1 MSEELP
7 LHGYLAPLDFIE
19 ELSHEIKTPVA
30 VHDRL
35 FLSPPLAQN
44 PAWAQDIW
52 QQVYQI
58 KIESIS
64 QGVKALKKLGKYW
77 SLYSV
82 AHHRRAALI
91 QEQLPKVKTKKIT
104 FPDEPDWLSVGTWLL
119 IDANTIL
126 ASPRCLKKFPQGEI
140 YFEENK
146 IFPPTRAYLKLW
158 EFFTLNATRPKK
170 GDLCLDL
177 GASPGGWTWVL
188 QSLGADV
195 IAIDKA
201 PLVSKMRKLPRVTCF
216 TESAFALDPKRFG
229 KIDWLCSDVICYPER
244 LYTLVNRWLD
254 AGTVKN
260 MVCTIKLQ
268 GKTDFAIIEKF
279 QKIPNATV
287 QHLFHN
293 KHELMF
299 STLSAPHESA

>member
-1 MSEELP
+1 MIEELP
-7 LHGYLAPLDFIE
+7 YHGYLAPLDFIE
-19 ELSHEIKTPVA
+19 ELRHEIPTPVV

-35 FLSPPLAQN
+35 FLSQPLAQN
-44 PAWAQDIW
+44 PVWAQDIW

-82 AHHRRAALI
+82 GSHRRAVLI
-91 QEQLPKVKTKKIT
+91 QEQLPKLKTTKVT
-104 FPDEPDWLSVGTWLL
+104 FSNTPDLPSIGTWSL
-119 IDANTIL
+119 INTNTIL
-126 ASPRCLKKFPQGEI
+126 AAPHCLKKFPQGEI

-158 EFFTLNATRPKK
+158 EFFTLNPTRPKN
-170 GDLCLDL
+170 GDVCLDL
-177 GASPGGWTWVL
+177 GSSPGGWTWVL

-201 PLVSKMRKLPRVTCF
+201 PLIAKIRKLPRVTCF

-229 KIDWLCSDVICYPER
+229 KIDWLCCDVICYPER

-254 AGTVKN
+254 ADMAKN

-268 GKTDFAIIEKF
+268 GKTDFAAIEKF
-279 QKIPNATV
+279 QKIPKAKV

-293 KHELMF
+293 KHELTF
-299 STLSAPHESA
+299 YLTSPA